1 MANHEHSSTGG
12 AESCAVCGKR
22 PGTVPVAWS
31 AQGQRVDGALCETCA
46 RTLLAGPAAGGG
58 SRDPRRPSPFGAFP
72 PADGERNERGFPRAS
87 RGAGSFPQPGPA
99 WAPNQRGVATAHG
112 DGDDGGSKTPTL
124 DQFGRDLTEDARNGR
139 IDPVIGR
146 DDEIEQTIEVL
157 ARRRKNNAVLIG
169 EAGVGKTAIAE
180 GLALRIAQ
188 QQVPE
193 TLHDVRLVAVDLGG
207 MVAGAQFRGQFE
219 QRLKTALQE
228 VVDSDGKVVLFID
241 ELHTIVGA
249 GGAEG
254 AMDAAN
260 LLKPLLA
267 RGELRVVG
275 ATTLA
280 EYRKIEKDGALARRF
295 AAVHVEEPTV
305 EATVAILRG
314 LRSAYEQHHGVKI
327 ADAALEAAARLSDR
341 YVTEY
346 HLPDKA
352 IDLID
357 QASARVHLNGERGD
371 VAKLRREL
379 EHLQA
384 EKQAAVDAE
393 AYEDASE
400 LKTRI
405 ARLEQQIE
413 VLEPGEAVAGEAA
426 RPGTAAGGLAV
437 TETDVAAVVAVRTG
451 IPVGELVEG
460 ELEKLQELESDLHD
474 RVIGQDAAVEVV
486 ADTIRRAR
494 VGLSEGDRPV
504 GSFLFLGPTGVGKT
518 ELVKALAERLF
529 GDERSL
535 VRIDM
540 SEFREPHTVA
550 RLIGSPPG
558 YVGYGDG
565 GQLTEPVRRRPY
577 SVVLLDEIEKAHPEV
592 WNVLLQLMDDGRL
605 TDGEGRTVDFTNTI
619 LVMTSNLGAGGAKKR
634 GIGFTAE
641 EGGELDRAEASERM
655 IAAAKNAFLPEFV
668 NRIDELVV
676 FDALSAEQIERI
688 GELIVARV
696 EVRLEDEREISLD
709 VEQELI
715 ARLAREGFDPQ
726 YGARPLQRHVRR
738 TLEKVLTKAIVEGR
752 LRDGDRV
759 TAGDADGEIELT
771 IEPSALPEPVAA

>member
-12 AESCAVCGKR
+12 ADSCAVCGKR

-72 PADGERNERGFPRAS
+72 PADDERGERGFPRVS
-87 RGAGSFPQPGPA
+87 RGGGLPQAGPA

-112 DGDDGGSKTPTL
+112 SGDDGGSKTPTL

-188 QQVPE
+188 HQVPE
-193 TLHDVRLVAVDLGG
+193 TLHDVRIVAVDLGG

-295 AAVHVEEPTV
+295 AAVHVDEPSV

-314 LRSAYEQHHGVKI
+314 LRPAYEQHHGVKI

-357 QASARVHLNGERGD
+357 QASARVHLNGERSD
-371 VAKLRREL
+371 VVKLRREL

-413 VLEPGEAVAGEAA
+413 VLEPVEAGASGAGE
-426 RPGTAAGGLAV
+426 RPVGGLAV
-437 TETDVAAVVAVRTG
+437 TETDVAAVVATRTG

-460 ELEKLQELESDLHD
+460 ELEKLQQLESDLHD
-474 RVIGQDAAVEVV
+474 RVIGQEAAVEVV

-518 ELVKALAERLF
+518 ELVKALSERLF

-634 GIGFTAE
+634 GIGFTAA
-641 EGGELDRAEASERM
+641 EGGELNREEASERM
-655 IAAAKNAFLPEFV
+655 LAAAKGAFLPEFV

-688 GELIVARV
+688 GELIVGRV
-696 EVRLEDEREISLD
+696 EARLEDEREISLD
-709 VEQELI
+709 VERELI

-752 LRDGDRV
+752 LKEGDRV
-759 TAGDADGEIELT
+759 TAADADGEIELT
-771 IEPSALPEPVAA
+771 IEPSPVSEPVAA